1 MVFVEVHFQEYVIAY
16 KIMEKLSSLRYFIY
30 LLLVGALTWFT
41 FTRVVKLLNEDAVIS
56 QQYVKAGA
64 KLPSMTFC
72 IKWFSS
78 TDPKTKPQKNG
89 SSIGLPDSE
98 NWSFEYYMKTGNVAQ
113 KIVQDASFL
122 DQPHDR
128 GG

>member
-1 MVFVEVHFQEYVIAY
+1 MVFVEVHFKEYVIAY

-64 KLPSMTFC
+64 KL
-72 IKWFSS
+72 
-78 TDPKTKPQKNG
+78 
-89 SSIGLPDSE
+89 
-98 NWSFEYYMKTGNVAQ
+98 
-113 KIVQDASFL
+113 
-122 DQPHDR
+122 R
-128 GG
+128 